1 MHAQPLGHGIVVRPI
16 DLDRI
21 TAAGIIIPDCHKER
35 HIHGDVLAVGP
46 GKRLKSG
53 KVRPMDV
60 QVGDRVYFR
69 ELSGTKHQIDGEDV
83 IVITEDDVLGVMEA
97 A

>member
-1 MHAQPLGHGIVVRPI
+1 MHAQPLNHRIIIRP
-16 DLDRI
+16 LDIERI

-35 HIHGDVLAVGP
+35 HIPGDVLAVGE

-60 QVGDRVYFR
+60 RVGDRVMFR
-69 ELSGTKHQIDGEDV
+69 ELSGVKHTIDGQDV
-83 IVITEDDVLGVMEA
+83 IVITEDDVLGVVESD
-97 A
+97 